1 MNEIKEYNDLS
12 INKYGTIGSLMNGYL
27 DSYLNRDEIEVI
39 NKNIDIL
46 NKKLEDFNI
55 FKYKIINRYKIRNLI
70 VKVLSE
76 ETDDFI
82 EIAVD
87 LLNLSEDNFENIID
101 VFMKLTKNDIDVL
114 YYNLWKKRGNEKFDV
129 NSLKKEIGN
138 NYEFVPDLI
147 MNYEYR
153 VNKDAFVNNEN
164 SLIIGESLTLMPT
177 QESSNIFN
185 IFEKLAY
192 NNFIKLSKY
201 IPNKT
206 SDSFNTYLCFTFTY
220 LGIHLC
226 RIMERIE
233 KNKKENMKNE

>member
-55 FKYKIINRYKIRNLI
+55 YKIRNLI

-76 ETDDFI
+76 EKDDFI

-101 VFMKLTKNDIDVL
+101 GFMKLTKNDIDVL
-114 YYNLWKKRGNEKFDV
+114 YYNLWKKRGVDYAIKIKGNLTDKDEIERALKQIEFDG
-129 NSLKKEIGN
+129 KYAI
-138 NYEFVPDLI
+138 
-147 MNYEYR
+147 
-153 VNKDAFVNNEN
+153 
-164 SLIIGESLTLMPT
+164 
-177 QESSNIFN
+177 SS
-185 IFEKLAY
+185 
-192 NNFIKLSKY
+192 S
-201 IPNKT
+201 
-206 SDSFNTYLCFTFTY
+206 YLQ
-220 LGIHLC
+220 
-226 RIMERIE
+226 
-233 KNKKENMKNE
+233 

>member
-76 ETDDFI
+76 EKDDFI

-101 VFMKLTKNDIDVL
+101 GFMKLTKNDIDVL
-114 YYNLWKKRGNEKFDV
+114 YYNLWKKHGVDYAIEIKGNLTDKDEIERALKQIEFDG
-129 NSLKKEIGN
+129 KYAI
-138 NYEFVPDLI
+138 
-147 MNYEYR
+147 
-153 VNKDAFVNNEN
+153 
-164 SLIIGESLTLMPT
+164 
-177 QESSNIFN
+177 SS
-185 IFEKLAY
+185 
-192 NNFIKLSKY
+192 S
-201 IPNKT
+201 
-206 SDSFNTYLCFTFTY
+206 YLQWK
-220 LGIHLC
+220 HL
-226 RIMERIE
+226 
-233 KNKKENMKNE
+233 

>member
-76 ETDDFI
+76 EKDDFI

-101 VFMKLTKNDIDVL
+101 GFMKLTKNDIYVL
-114 YYNLWKKRGNEKFDV
+114 YYNLWKKRGVDYAIKIKGNLTDKDEIERALKQIEFDG
-129 NSLKKEIGN
+129 KYAI
-138 NYEFVPDLI
+138 
-147 MNYEYR
+147 
-153 VNKDAFVNNEN
+153 
-164 SLIIGESLTLMPT
+164 
-177 QESSNIFN
+177 SS
-185 IFEKLAY
+185 
-192 NNFIKLSKY
+192 S
-201 IPNKT
+201 
-206 SDSFNTYLCFTFTY
+206 YLQ
-220 LGIHLC
+220 
-226 RIMERIE
+226 
-233 KNKKENMKNE
+233 